1 MAFVAL
7 TIPFCRSAAERS
19 LNQAGTLRRRPRT
32 ALCAHASASLPAPHL
47 ETRHMDASDG
57 LAIDAESYIE
67 HPVSVEPHVLY
78 IVSTPIGNPADISQR
93 ALRVLASVDVIAAED
108 TRRARLLLN
117 RVLPRD
123 AARVPNLLSFH
134 AHNWRSRAPGLIAR
148 LLEGESVALV
158 SDAGTPCVSD
168 PGAELAAAAI
178 AEGVRVVPVPGACA
192 ALATLVCAALPPGVE
207 FVVVGFVPRSGSARK
222 SVLARIGS
230 VYKDAAVVVYEAP
243 HRISETLADI
253 AGWEAPQ
260 DSGVSNVRSVCI
272 GREVTKKYE
281 EFLRFDSAVE
291 AALYYPKDGIA
302 TDTSGSNTR
311 EPRGEFTIVLGP
323 ARRSAPTLETSD
335 EEKTELELD
344 CASCDMRELIKSLVL
359 SGIPT
364 SVISKCV
371 SNASNLSRKLVYAHA
386 MQLKQSSP
394 TEAKR
399 QPS

>member
-1 MAFVAL
+1 M
-7 TIPFCRSAAERS
+7 
-19 LNQAGTLRRRPRT
+19 NG
-32 ALCAHASASLPAPHL
+32 
-47 ETRHMDASDG
+47 SDG
-57 LAIDAESYIE
+57 VAIDTESYVE
-67 HPVSVEPHVLY
+67 HAVSVEPHVLY

-123 AARVPNLLSFH
+123 SARAPNLLSFH

-148 LLEGESVALV
+148 LRAGDSVALV

-222 SVLARIGS
+222 SVLTRIGS
-230 VYKDAAVVVYEAP
+230 VYRDAAVVIYEAP
-243 HRISETLADI
+243 HRIRETLADI
-253 AGWEAPQ
+253 AGWEEPQ
-260 DSGVSNVRSVCI
+260 DSGVCSVRSVCI

-281 EFLRFDSAVE
+281 EFLRFNSAVE
-291 AALYYPKDGIA
+291 AALYYPKDGTA
-302 TDTSGSNTR
+302 TDITASNTR

-323 ARRSAPTLETSD
+323 AQRSAPSPEISD
-335 EEKTELELD
+335 EERNELEFD
-344 CASCDMRELIKSLVL
+344 SASCDLRELIKNLVL

-394 TEAKR
+394 AEAKI
-399 QPS
+399 QPRREQ